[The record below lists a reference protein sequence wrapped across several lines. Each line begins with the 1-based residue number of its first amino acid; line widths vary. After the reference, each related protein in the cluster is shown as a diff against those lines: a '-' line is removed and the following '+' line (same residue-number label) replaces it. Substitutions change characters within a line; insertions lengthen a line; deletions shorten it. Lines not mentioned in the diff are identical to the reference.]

1 MRYIVVAGL
10 IAASLSSAAS
20 SRDAESNAG
29 QTFVEIGGGASAV
42 HADSFEFTNPNG
54 ANYIANFPFPV
65 PGVSKTDGDDIL
77 LDSQRRNAFSPAAEL
92 TVGYFLSH
100 PLYVRATYRYL
111 GRYHLSGSAGFPLDP
126 TVPVTIAFDQDYYLR
141 GHGAYLGIGL
151 QKDLTNALFLDVSAE
166 AGAARLRSV
175 SRQGANVGDPFGH
188 PARSV
193 TNLSGGLEAGLGV
206 HVGRKIDLIFK
217 GHADLLG
224 IAETGLSEQMISAD
238 GNYGINPDEQ
248 LKLHNLTN
256 YGAAITLRASF

>member
-1 MRYIVVAGL
+1 MRYHL
-10 IAASLSSAAS
+10 IAALGVAAMFS
-20 SRDAESNAG
+20 GAAHAEAG
-29 QTFVEIGGGASAV
+29 ETFVEIGGGASAV
-42 HADSFEFTNPNG
+42 HADSFEFINPNG
-54 ANYIANFPFPV
+54 ANYIANFPFPI
-65 PGVSKTDGDDIL
+65 PGVSKTEGDDIL
-77 LDSQRRNAFSPAAEL
+77 LDSQRRNATSPAAEL
-92 TVGYFLSH
+92 TVGHFLSDS
-100 PLYVRATYRYL
+100 LYVRASYRYL

-151 QKDLTNALFLDVSAE
+151 QSDLTNALFLDVSAE

-224 IAETGLSEQMISAD
+224 TAETGLSEQMISAD

-248 LKLHNLTN
+248 LKLHKLQN
-256 YGAAITLRASF
+256 YGVALTLRASF